1 MSVLNILEEKLA
13 ETKKQGRFREF
24 LNLER
29 GVQDKPWPPATGT
42 TVSAASTSG
51 ARTTIWR

>member
-29 GVQDKPWPPATGT
+29 GVQDKTPGHQPRT
-42 TVSAASTSG
+42 
-51 ARTTIWR
+51 AR

>member
-29 GVQDKPWPPATGT
+29 
-42 TVSAASTSG
+42 SAVTPCSCS
-51 ARTTIWR
+51 